1 MGCMKKSL
9 YALVIAIFT
18 ITPVSASAATP
29 SPALGTLLATAPAGS
44 SRVTSGPLQGQ
55 LTATSYAQQ
64 YQSKALEAGITLI
77 HDGFVDGYG
86 LEWFMRSTNQD
97 LVEFVIAFSGG
108 KGAKDWLG
116 YMEAADKSDP
126 TYTRADKMSG
136 IDPYYGSHTAST
148 SPRVFTDFFAFVKG
162 NDLFAVGVVS
172 AQDDALKLVSAQT
185 RRQYNGAPAETI
197 PKATWPENRPSQ
209 RPQTNFLAAIIG
221 GVLVLIIV
229 GVVIRF
235 VMVRRRTT

>member
-1 MGCMKKSL
+1 MKKLL
-9 YALVIAIFT
+9 YALAIVIVTAA
-18 ITPVSASAATP
+18 PLSASAATIP
-29 SPALGTLLATAPAGS
+29 SPALGTLLAAAPAGS

-55 LTATSYAQQ
+55 LTASSYAQQ

-86 LEWFMRSTNQD
+86 LEWFLRSTNQN

-108 KGAKDWLG
+108 NGAKDWLG

-126 TYTRADKMSG
+126 TYTRADKMPG

-172 AQDDALKLVSAQT
+172 TKDDALKLVTAQT
-185 RRQYNGAPAETI
+185 KRQYGGAPAETI
-197 PKATWPENRPSQ
+197 PKATWPEDRPSQ
-209 RPQTNFLAAIIG
+209 RPQTNFLAAITG
-221 GVLVLIIV
+221 GVPVVIIV